1 MSCLELQILHVVATT
16 VAAARHEL
24 RSTKTFS
31 SESNASLSPTL
42 HQHPDTMA
50 FLFRKSAKPPNELVR
65 STKELTIRLS
75 EETKP
80 NPKTEEELAKDL
92 QQLKVRLQGTP
103 EAEVNPASVFEL
115 LSLIIQD
122 DLLFTLATN
131 IHKLPFESRKDA
143 QVVFSTAF
151 RYKPAGAS
159 DPQVLHHV
167 IQYRPEIIIA
177 LCKGYDRRESAMPC
191 GGVLRE
197 ALKYDSIAALLLYDE
212 PTPDGKTR
220 DLASVNPDVPSSGE
234 GVFWKFF
241 DWIDKGAFEVSADA
255 FNTFRDILTKHK
267 NLVAGYL
274 QTNFELFFSRY
285 NTMLIQ
291 SESYVTKRQSIKLLG
306 EILLDRAN
314 YNVMT
319 QYVDSG
325 EHLKIIMKLLRD
337 DRRMIN
343 YEGFHVF
350 KVFVANPNKSVAVQ
364 RILISNREKLLR
376 FLPNFLEDRTEDEQF
391 NDEKSFLIRQIENLP
406 GAPVATP
413 SAA

>member
-1 MSCLELQILHVVATT
+1 
-16 VAAARHEL
+16 
-24 RSTKTFS
+24 
-31 SESNASLSPTL
+31 
-42 HQHPDTMA
+42 MA
-50 FLFRKSAKPPNELVR
+50 FLFRNRQKSHPELVK
-65 STKELTIRLS
+65 STKELTLRLS
-75 EETKP
+75 EEPKP
-80 NPKTEEELAKDL
+80 NPKIEEELARDL
-92 QQLKVRLQGTP
+92 QQMKMRLQGTP
-103 EAEVNPASVFEL
+103 EIEVSQESVFQL
-115 LSLIIQD
+115 LSFIIQE
-122 DLLFTLATN
+122 DLLYHLANN
-131 IHKLPFESRKDA
+131 IHRLPFESRKDA
-143 QVVFSTAF
+143 QVIFSTAF

-159 DPQVLHHV
+159 DPQVLHHI
-167 IQYRPEIIIA
+167 IQYRPEIIIS

-197 ALKYDSIAALLLYDE
+197 ALKYDTIAALLLYDE
-212 PTPDGKTR
+212 PTPDGKIR
-220 DLASVNPDVPSSGE
+220 DLAAVNPDVPSTGE
-234 GVFWKFF
+234 GVFWRFF

-267 NLVAGYL
+267 QLVAAFL
-274 QTNFELFFSRY
+274 QTNFEMFFQKY

-325 EHLKIIMKLLRD
+325 DHLKIIMKLLRD

-376 FLPNFLEDRTEDEQF
+376 FLPSFLEDRTEDEQF
-391 NDEKSFLIRQIENLP
+391 IDEKSFLIRQIEQLP
-406 GAPVATP
+406 PVPTP
-413 SAA
+413 PPAAA